1 MLKLE
6 NKDLKFQINMVEMK
20 DQIKL
25 KISRREEIIN
35 YGWKSINCANNIQK

>member
-6 NKDLKFQINMVEMK
+6 NKDVKFQINMVEMK

-35 YGWKSINCANNIQK
+35 YGWKSVNCANNIQK